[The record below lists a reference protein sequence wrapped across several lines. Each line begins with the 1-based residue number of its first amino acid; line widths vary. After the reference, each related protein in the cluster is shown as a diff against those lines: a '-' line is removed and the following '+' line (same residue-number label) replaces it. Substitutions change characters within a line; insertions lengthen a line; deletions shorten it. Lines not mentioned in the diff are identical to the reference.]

1 MARKIGSRY
10 TVHQVIG
17 RGSAGTVWLGE
28 GPDGPVAVK
37 LLREDLASDQ
47 VLVGRFI
54 QERTALMSLDHPR
67 VVGVRDMVMDGDDLA
82 LVMELVQGADLRSR
96 LDRDG
101 PLTPM
106 AAVSVI
112 ADVADGL
119 AAAHAAGIVHR
130 DVKPENVMLDLA
142 APAGPGGAPR
152 AKLTDFGIA
161 RLVDAPR
168 RTRATRIIGTPDYLA
183 PEIIEGLEPRAAVDI
198 YALATVLYELLTGFT
213 PFGGGHTGAVLRRH
227 VTETVPPIPGLPDGL
242 SRIIGECL
250 AKAPASRLRAAEL
263 AERLREQLPYL
274 AGLPAHVPPQ
284 GKAPVEELITPG
296 EAVYAEADTGPGTH
310 RRRRGPAVPL
320 VPAPSPDSTRD
331 THTSLRR
338 PSAQELASYAAESQ
352 AQRREAA
359 APAAGH
365 RKGRSALVRRRRLY
379 AVLLA
384 VVLLLAG
391 AAAAYSAFAAS
402 SPGTR
407 SGASAPW
414 STDPAADTHARSVAR
429 SH

>member
-47 VLVGRFI
+47 VLVGRFV
-54 QERTALMSLDHPR
+54 QERSALTGLDHPN
-67 VVGVRDMVMDGDDLA
+67 VVGVHDMVVDGSDLA
-82 LVMELVQGADLRSR
+82 LVMDLVRGSDLRTR
-96 LDRDG
+96 LEREG
-101 PLTPM
+101 VLTPQ
-106 AAVSVI
+106 AAASVI
-112 ADVADGL
+112 ADVAEAL

-130 DVKPENVMLDLA
+130 DVKPENVLLDLA
-142 APAGPGGAPR
+142 APPGPGGAPR
-152 AKLTDFGIA
+152 ARLTDFGIA

-198 YALATVLYELLTGFT
+198 YALATVLYELLTGAT

-227 VTETVPPIPGLPDGL
+227 VTENVPPVAGMPDGL
-242 SRIIGECL
+242 WRIISECL

-263 AERLREQLPYL
+263 AVRLRELLPEL
-274 AGLPAHVPPQ
+274 AGLPPLAVP
-284 GKAPVEELITPG
+284 APRAAEEPLTPA
-296 EAVYAEADTGPGTH
+296 EAVYAEVDAGPGTH

-338 PSAQELASYAAESQ
+338 PSAEELASYAAESR
-352 AQRREAA
+352 AQRS
-359 APAAGH
+359 AAGQPAH
-365 RKGRSALVRRRRLY
+365 RRSRAARIRRRRTL
-379 AVLLA
+379 AVLVA
-384 VVLLLAG
+384 VLLLLAG
-391 AAAAYSAFAAS
+391 AAAAFSAFAAEP
-402 SPGTR
+402 PGAAHAFART
-407 SGASAPW
+407 
-414 STDPAADTHARSVAR
+414 PAVALPG
-429 SH
+429 HLHPPV

>member
-37 LLREDLASDQ
+37 LLREDLAADQ
-47 VLVGRFI
+47 VLVGRFV
-54 QERTALMSLDHPR
+54 QERTALTCLDHPH
-67 VVGVRDMVMDGDDLA
+67 VVGVHDMVVDGSDLA
-82 LVMELVQGADLRSR
+82 LVMDLVQGTDLRTR
-96 LDRDG
+96 LERDG
-101 PLTPM
+101 VLAPLV
-106 AAVSVI
+106 AASVI

-130 DVKPENVMLDLA
+130 DVKPENVLLDLA

-198 YALATVLYELLTGFT
+198 YALATVLYELLTGAT

-227 VTETVPPIPGLPDGL
+227 VTENVPPVDGMPDGL
-242 SRIIGECL
+242 WRIISECL

-263 AERLREQLPYL
+263 ASRLRELLPEL
-274 AGLPAHVPPQ
+274 AGVGPLAVPAQ
-284 GKAPVEELITPG
+284 RTATEEAPTPG
-296 EAVYAEADTGPGTH
+296 EAVYAEVDAGRGAH

-320 VPAPSPDSTRD
+320 VPGPTPDSTRD

-338 PSAQELASYAAESQ
+338 PSAQELASYAEESR
-352 AQRREAA
+352 AQRTQ
-359 APAAGH
+359 PAAGTH
-365 RKGRSALVRRRRLY
+365 RRTRAQLIRRRRTL
-379 AVLLA
+379 AVLIA
-384 VVLLLAG
+384 VILLLAG
-391 AAAAYSAFAAS
+391 AAAAWTAFAAE
-402 SPGTR
+402 P
-407 SGASAPW
+407 
-414 STDPAADTHARSVAR
+414 PAATAIGVHTTWHPRL
-429 SH
+429 